1 MNKGNPRIFITISG
15 EDAIAQEHLA
25 INLANKFA
33 LSNIMGSGV
42 EVIEGYDVNPKDNA
56 VVIKITNDIKDI
68 LFNDDITLVFNID
81 VFSANMI
88 TQELLGAERRNAVTM
103 FPMITYNVEK
113 DSSDIVFE
121 GISKWLQS

>member
-103 FPMITYNVEK
+103 FPMITYNVGK